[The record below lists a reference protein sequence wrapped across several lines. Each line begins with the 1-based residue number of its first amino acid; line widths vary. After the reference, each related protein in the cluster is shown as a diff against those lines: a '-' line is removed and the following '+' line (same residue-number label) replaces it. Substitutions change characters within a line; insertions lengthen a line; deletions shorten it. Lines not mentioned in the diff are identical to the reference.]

1 MAGVHPQKRM
11 KAFRLRL
18 EHKSMAEVARECGL
32 SQPMVRKL
40 EQGYIDRKGVKHSGW
55 KDELERLWKEEERA
69 ELDSGLA
76 LKKERVKAYER
87 LARQAIEIVEKQFP
101 TIKMKNAADAK
112 ALLSE
117 IRELCRLIAIEKGEY
132 RPGGGSVVAV
142 KADLMLTELHE
153 RYVAAQRLEVEE
165 IPPPE
170 QASTDAGPPALDE
183 PQDG

>member
-1 MAGVHPQKRM
+1 MAGVHPQKRK

-18 EHKSMAEVARECGL
+18 EHKSMAQVARECGL

-40 EQGYIDRKGVKHSGW
+40 ENGWIDRKGVKHPGW
-55 KDELERLWKEEERA
+55 KEELERLWKEEEHA
-69 ELDSGLA
+69 ELESGLA

-87 LARQAIEIVEKQFP
+87 LARQAIDLVEKQFP

-117 IRELCRLIAIEKGEY
+117 IRELCRLISIEKGEY
-132 RPGGGSVVAV
+132 RPGGGTVVAV
-142 KADLMLTELHE
+142 KTDVTLTELQE
-153 RYVAAQRLEVEE
+153 RYAAAQRVEVEE

-170 QASTDAGPPALDE
+170 RASSDNAPPALE
-183 PQDG
+183 GPADG